1 VPVSVRRIGA
11 ESSATRSRLLDIV
24 EQLMLAEGY
33 AAVGVRRVAREAGVA
48 PALIHYYFPTLDD
61 LLLAV
66 LHRNAEREVES
77 LREVAASARPLHALW
92 ERASHREGSVM
103 TTEFL
108 AMANHRKAIRDEIA
122 AHALR
127 SREAEMKIIAAALAD
142 RDTDVP
148 PLVLSVLLAYV
159 PRTLVLEEA
168 LGLTYGHVEMLAL
181 VQRYLNSLEA

>member
-1 VPVSVRRIGA
+1 MTIRRIGA

-24 EQLMLAEGY
+24 EQLMLSEGY
-33 AAVGVRRVAREAGVA
+33 AAVGVRRVAREADVA

-66 LHRNAEREVES
+66 LHRNAARELDS
-77 LREVAASARPLHALW
+77 LREVAAAPRPLHALW
-92 ERASHREGSVM
+92 KRASHREGSVM

-108 AMANHRKAIRDEIA
+108 AMANHRKAIREEIA

-127 SREAEMKIIAAALAD
+127 FREAEVKIIAAALD
-142 RDTDVP
+142 GRDTDLS
-148 PLVLSVLLAYV
+148 PLALSALLAYV

-168 LGLTYGHVEMLAL
+168 LGLTFGHTETLAL
-181 VQRYLNSLEA
+181 AQRYLDSLEP